1 MSRSLP
7 CLCSRPSPR
16 RRTLLAPLRYSQLRR
31 RDDDDDDAARDTT
44 DNKMRTAGGSHRA
57 GAGGRL
63 GSRPG
68 QPEAS
73 SRRVF
78 HSTRDLDFSELRA
91 LFHSRPVQWS
101 IGQRSL
107 FFSFCE
113 QQGAAACGRARQRSN
128 RCRLAR
134 LRAVMDRGVPRGQPT
149 GQAGWWANARRQWF
163 GCLVIIEDFHAVGE
177 TEAGFGAAL
186 ISHGAPV
193 SSR

>member
-1 MSRSLP
+1 MMMMMLRATPLTIK
-7 CLCSRPSPR
+7 CVLRVA
-16 RRTLLAPLRYSQLRR
+16 RTGLAL
-31 RDDDDDDAARDTT
+31 
-44 DNKMRTAGGSHRA
+44 AGGWAA
-57 GAGGRL
+57 GLA
-63 GSRPG
+63 
-68 QPEAS
+68 
-73 SRRVF
+73 SRRPARGACFIRLETLISQSCARCSTVAQSSGASAKEVF
-78 HSTRDLDFSELRA
+78 
-91 LFHSRPVQWS
+91 
-101 IGQRSL
+101 
-107 FFSFCE
+107 FFLFCE

-163 GCLVIIEDFHAVGE
+163 GCLVIIDDFHAVGE